1 MFSIYKYS
9 LPFRKPFKTGAGTF
23 YRRAGLIIRFVDEK
37 TDIISE
43 VAPLPGFSSETL
55 IDVLEILTSD
65 RKKINSF
72 FSQCFSAAQLAS
84 FLNELPNIPSL
95 QFGLSS
101 LGLLILAERSG
112 NTLPSYLN
120 RSVHKDIK
128 VNAVVGSTDSA
139 ELKRQVKELYRS
151 GFRVVKCKVTGNPGD
166 LPQTLSELYSEFQDL
181 IFRLDANQTWNLST
195 IEQFSEQFR
204 KLPVEYVEEPLK
216 ITSAEQFR
224 DIINKCKLP
233 VAADESVVQFGLT
246 NLETHEYSPPY
257 YILKP
262 MFLGNLI
269 NLFATITR
277 SEHLDERTIFS
288 TSLESVVGRQIIS
301 MICSMYGSKK
311 NAHGLYT
318 GYLFSNDLSDKNSI
332 NNGLYNVKN
341 NQSKLIKFKTID
353 SSKLE
358 FVF

>member
-1 MFSIYKYS
+1 MFSVYKYR
-9 LPFRKPFKTGAGTF
+9 LPFREPFKTGAGTY
-23 YRRAGLIIRFVDEK
+23 YRREGLIIRFADEV

-43 VAPLPGFSSETL
+43 VAPLPGLSSETL
-55 IDVLEILTSD
+55 IDVLEILSSD
-65 RKKINSF
+65 RKKINLF
-72 FSQCFSAAQLAS
+72 FTQRYSVAQLAS
-84 FLNELPNIPSL
+84 FLNALPNIPSL

-120 RSVHKDIK
+120 RSVHEDIK

-139 ELKRQVKELYRS
+139 ELKQQIKKLYQS
-151 GFRVVKCKVTGNPGD
+151 GLRVVKCKVTGNPEN
-166 LPQTLSELYSEFQDL
+166 LPQTLSELTSELPDL
-181 IFRLDANQTWNLST
+181 IIRLDANQTWNFST

-204 KLPVEYVEEPLK
+204 KLPVEYVEDPLK
-216 ITSAEQFR
+216 LANVEQFR
-224 DIINKCKLP
+224 DLINKCKLP
-233 VAADESVVQFGLT
+233 VAADESIVQFGLT
-246 NLETHEYSPPY
+246 NLVAQEYIPPY
-257 YILKP
+257 FILKP

-269 NLFATITR
+269 TLFATITR
-277 SEHLDERTIFS
+277 SRHLDRRAIFT

-301 MICSMYGSKK
+301 MIAGMYGSKK

-318 GYLFSNDLSDKNSI
+318 GILFSNDLSDKNSI
-332 NNGLYNVKN
+332 NNGLYNAKN
-341 NQSKLIKFKTID
+341 NQSKLITFKTID